1 MAVGLLG
8 FAQTSAAHASQFG
21 IELFVP
27 FILGSLYLILLSAT
41 LLPLVG
47 ICLSDFVLI
56 ISSSVLK
63 FLPYP
68 IICSE
73 ILFLSESLR
82 IPLNLLNSHN
92 CPLAHQPWLPG
103 VQSVELLCFLGFQ
116 SHPVSGYLSRPLRVS
131 ES

>member
-27 FILGSLYLILLSAT
+27 FILGSLYLNLLSAT
-41 LLPLVG
+41 LPLVG

-92 CPLAHQPWLPG
+92 CPLALRPWLLG
-103 VQSVELLCFLGFQ
+103 VQFVELLCFLGFQ
-116 SHPVSGYLSRPLRVS
+116 SHPVSGYLSRLLRVS